1 MSIERRALS
10 GLKATAV
17 GRAAGQGISWVAT
30 LVVFRL
36 VAPEDYGV
44 MAIAATL
51 VGIGTAVAEFGLG
64 ASLVQSRELPPD
76 DQARLAGLVW
86 LMHGVMAL
94 LVVAGAPLAAWI
106 YEEPR
111 LQAPLQVASLSF
123 VFAAAGAVPAA
134 LAARDM
140 DFGRLARIEFTG
152 MLAGSAA
159 TLSLA
164 WAGMGIWALVAGM
177 IVPAAVRST
186 MLVAKGPNPRPRW
199 GWRGMG
205 RHLQFSGQM
214 AATQVIWA
222 VVSQA
227 DVLIGGRLLS
237 KEALGQYSVAVHLAT
252 LPMHKVMG
260 VVNQVAFA
268 AVARLQDDLERLR
281 ARVMSGTRVL
291 MALAVGLLWLLGAVA
306 PELVPLLLGARWR
319 DAVPVLQLVSL
330 VVPLRML
337 MMMLSTAVSGL
348 GAAGVNLRNTLTA
361 ALVWPPAL
369 WIGASHGVV
378 GLAAAWLVA
387 SPLSFALNL
396 RRTAVALG
404 VAWGELLLLAVRPLF
419 AGALLWLTVLGA
431 RLSLEGI
438 APWASLLVQ
447 GALGLAIYAAALSRV
462 DPLLWTDL
470 RQLRR
475 APQP

>member
-10 GLKATAV
+10 GLKATAI

-30 LVVFRL
+30 LMVFRL

-44 MAIAATL
+44 MAIVATL
-51 VGIGTAVAEFGLG
+51 VGIGTALAEFGFG

-76 DQARLAGLVW
+76 DLGRLTGLVW
-86 LMHGVMAL
+86 LLHGAMAL
-94 LVVAGAPLAAWI
+94 LIVAAAPLAAWI
-106 YEEPR
+106 YGDQR
-111 LQAPLQVASLSF
+111 LLLPLQVASLSF

-134 LAARDM
+134 LAAREM
-140 DFGRLARIEFTG
+140 DFGRLARIEFAG

-164 WAGMGIWALVAGM
+164 WAGLGIWALVAGM
-177 IVPAAVRST
+177 VVPAAVRSL

-199 GWRGMG
+199 GWQGMG
-205 RHLQFSGQM
+205 RHLQFSSQM
-214 AATQVIWA
+214 AATQVVWS

-237 KEALGQYSVAVHLAT
+237 KESLGQYSVAVHLAT

-268 AVARLQDDLERLR
+268 AVARLQDDGERLR

-291 MALAVGLLWLLGAVA
+291 MALAVGVLWLLGAVA
-306 PELVPLLLGARWR
+306 PELVPLLLGDRWR
-319 DAVPVLQLVSL
+319 DAVPVLQLVSV

-337 MMMLSTAVSGL
+337 VMMLSTAVSGL
-348 GAAGVNLRNTLTA
+348 GAANVNLRNTLTA
-361 ALVWPPAL
+361 ALIWPPAL
-369 WIGASHGVV
+369 WLGASHGAV

-387 SPLSFALNL
+387 SPLTFALNL
-396 RRTAVALG
+396 RRTATTLG
-404 VAWGELLLLAVRPLF
+404 IAWTALLLLAARPLL

-431 RLSLEGI
+431 RPALQELGP
-438 APWASLLVQ
+438 AASLFLLS
-447 GALGLAIYAAALSRV
+447 ALGLVAYASALRV
-462 DPLLWTDL
+462 VDRRFWADL

-475 APQP
+475 ATSA